1 MDPDGGIAMSALI
14 NNFLRRASVCPTAC
28 FLKFLLLAGGIY
40 TLHIA
45 ISHQVDVSPYLYTL
59 LVGSVGVLATLALAF
74 HWHCQLRNNR
84 KKEKTIE

>member
-1 MDPDGGIAMSALI
+1 
-14 NNFLRRASVCPTAC
+14 
-28 FLKFLLLAGGIY
+28 LKFLLLVGGIY

-45 ISHQVDVSPYLYTL
+45 ISHQVDVSPYLYSL

>member
-1 MDPDGGIAMSALI
+1 MDPGGGIAMSALI
-14 NNFLRRASVCPTAC
+14 NNLLHRASVCPTAC

-40 TLHIA
+40 TLHVA

-59 LVGSVGVLATLALAF
+59 LVGSVGVLATLTLAF

-84 KKEKTIE
+84 